1 MPVRENIIQ
10 RYKASLSGLA
20 QVLAY
25 RLATRAELSPPSP
38 QATCASGYGAP
49 ENRVAARREKECSAR
64 LVQRHSLRSADPS
77 RRNERQEPLC
87 GGQHIYFED
96 LGLESPCLQKQVFP
110 FTMLMEGFFGSDAFF
125 EQLRCAAGWN
135 TFQNQKIPPA
145 THSTATRLF
154 CSGRSKMWSHTA
166 DSTFPMS
173 KIVNLALAFAP
184 RKA

>member
-1 MPVRENIIQ
+1 MPVRENITQ

-20 QVLAY
+20 LLAY

-87 GGQHIYFED
+87 GGQPIYFED
-96 LGLESPCLQKQVFP
+96 LGLESPCLQKQVFL
-110 FTMLMEGFFGSDAFF
+110 FTMLLVVSFGSDAFF
-125 EQLRCAAGWN
+125 
-135 TFQNQKIPPA
+135 
-145 THSTATRLF
+145 
-154 CSGRSKMWSHTA
+154 
-166 DSTFPMS
+166 
-173 KIVNLALAFAP
+173 
-184 RKA
+184 

>member
-77 RRNERQEPLC
+77 RRNERQEQSVEGNILVFILRILALRAHVFKSRC
-87 GGQHIYFED
+87 SR
-96 LGLESPCLQKQVFP
+96 SPC
-110 FTMLMEGFFGSDAFF
+110 
-125 EQLRCAAGWN
+125 
-135 TFQNQKIPPA
+135 
-145 THSTATRLF
+145 
-154 CSGRSKMWSHTA
+154 
-166 DSTFPMS
+166 
-173 KIVNLALAFAP
+173 
-184 RKA
+184 

>member
-49 ENRVAARREKECSAR
+49 ENRVAARREKECSAW

-87 GGQHIYFED
+87 GSVEGKIFILRILALRAHVFKSRCSR
-96 LGLESPCLQKQVFP
+96 SPC
-110 FTMLMEGFFGSDAFF
+110 
-125 EQLRCAAGWN
+125 
-135 TFQNQKIPPA
+135 
-145 THSTATRLF
+145 
-154 CSGRSKMWSHTA
+154 
-166 DSTFPMS
+166 
-173 KIVNLALAFAP
+173 
-184 RKA
+184 

>member
-1 MPVRENIIQ
+1 MPVRENVIQ

-49 ENRVAARREKECSAR
+49 ENRVAARREKECSAW

-87 GGQHIYFED
+87 GSVEGKIFILRILALRAHVFKSRCSC
-96 LGLESPCLQKQVFP
+96 SPCCWWYLLVLVRF
-110 FTMLMEGFFGSDAFF
+110 LSSCS
-125 EQLRCAAGWN
+125 EQLAGTLFRTKRYHQQPTQPRLVYSALGGRKCGRIPRTQPPDTGGTAA
-135 TFQNQKIPPA
+135 
-145 THSTATRLF
+145 
-154 CSGRSKMWSHTA
+154 HT
-166 DSTFPMS
+166 
-173 KIVNLALAFAP
+173 
-184 RKA
+184 